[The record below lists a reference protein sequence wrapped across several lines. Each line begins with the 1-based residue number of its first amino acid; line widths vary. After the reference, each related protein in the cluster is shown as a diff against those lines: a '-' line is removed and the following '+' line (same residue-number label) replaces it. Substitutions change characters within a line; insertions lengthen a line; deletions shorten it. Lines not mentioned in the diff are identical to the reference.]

1 MSLLPHYGSR
11 GKAYLHTVMLRLDS
25 NQWYLQTNTY
35 RTVSACPRPI
45 HDHAR
50 PCLWT
55 RTWTWTWMKTRMR
68 TWSRTVHRLKH
79 GNVQL
84 LILDIQ
90 FPLHCISTIYLC
102 SMCTSVFLHF
112 VIFGLR
118 LFCLLLFF
126 WPSSFIYS
134 LFYYSF
140 LNIFH
145 HRIIRYSIT
154 KSTSYN

>member
-11 GKAYLHTVMLRLDS
+11 GKAYVHTVMLRLDS
-25 NQWYLQTNTY
+25 NQWCFQTNTY
-35 RTVSACPRPI
+35 RTVSVCPRPI

-68 TWSRTVHRLKH
+68 TWSRTVHRHKH

-90 FPLHCISTIYLC
+90 FPIHCIITIYVLC
-102 SMCTSVFLHF
+102 VPLYFFILLYLAFGCSIFCYFFL
-112 VIFGLR
+112 
-118 LFCLLLFF
+118 
-126 WPSSFIYS
+126 PSSSIYS

-154 KSTSYN
+154 ESTSYN